1 MRVLKFVGLMLLL
14 LLRQMKEGKSFW
26 RVVNGIAACRRQSF
40 KMEATG
46 GATPRVRE
54 SVIFEGKTVA
64 LYSEKQL
71 ANLSRANLKQRKP
84 LHGAMPEPAFL

>member
-1 MRVLKFVGLMLLL
+1 
-14 LLRQMKEGKSFW
+14 MKEGKSFW
-26 RVVNGIAACRRQSF
+26 RVVNGILRVAAACRRQSF